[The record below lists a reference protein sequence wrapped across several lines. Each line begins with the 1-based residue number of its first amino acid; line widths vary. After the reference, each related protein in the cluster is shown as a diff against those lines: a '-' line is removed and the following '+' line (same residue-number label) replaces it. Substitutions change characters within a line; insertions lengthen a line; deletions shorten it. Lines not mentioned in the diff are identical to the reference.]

1 MSSRQLAKNFLFG
14 FNNNMIKMRIDKKAL
29 FYPQKLAQGNTT
41 ERFQKATEAS
51 VKVLK
56 GLRYDFVDREI
67 KPAALKRGIKEVTG
81 KNIGVKIEAVEHQ
94 KDSYLGLYAN
104 SKPIFKGYVLNLQST
119 LWTNKIP
126 QCQLP
131 IMMKHIQ
138 EMFASIFNP
147 KITTREVAMFNKSQ
161 DAPNTYK
168 FLVDHIVGKKEL
180 TEKTLDKFLSK
191 KSVDEKINTLQMLR
205 YKTLVKLNLA
215 KAEPTIDREIGKF
228 ENSQIIGKDYNAKVQ
243 HYDSKLQILNNK
255 LAQIIK
261 AERAKHAKSLS

>member
-1 MSSRQLAKNFLFG
+1 MFG
-14 FNNNMIKMRIDKKAL
+14 FNNSMIKMRIDKKAL

-41 ERFQKATEAS
+41 ERFQKATESS

-67 KPAALKRGIKEVTG
+67 KPVALKRGIKEVTG
-81 KNIGVKIEAVEHQ
+81 KNIGVKIETVEHQ
-94 KDSYLGLYAN
+94 KDSFFGLYTN
-104 SKPIFKGYVLNLQST
+104 FKPIFKGYVLNLQST

-126 QCQLP
+126 QSQLP

-147 KITTREVAMFNKSQ
+147 KMTTREVAMLNKGQ
-161 DAPNTYK
+161 DAPSTYK
-168 FLVDHIVGKKEL
+168 FVVDYIVGKKEL

-191 KSVDEKINTLQMLR
+191 KSADEKINTLQMLR
-205 YKTLVKLNLA
+205 YKTLTKLNLA

-228 ENSQIIGKDYNAKVQ
+228 ENSQIIGKDYDAKVQ
-243 HYDSKLQILNNK
+243 QYESKLQILNNK

-261 AERAKHAKSLS
+261 AERAEHAQKLS